1 MRSSAPH
8 GFADRRAA
16 GRELA
21 LRLAVLAPEQPLVL
35 GLARGGIPVAYEIAQ
50 TLDAPLDVLVARK
63 VGAPENPEFGIGA
76 VAEGEPPML
85 DTDTLRWLKVSDAD
99 LQRALARARAEVDA
113 RVTRYRGDRPLEITG
128 RKVIVVDDGI
138 ATGGTARAALHAVRA
153 QGPRR
158 LVLAVPVGV
167 PATLRDLA
175 AVADE
180 VVCLAAPEQM
190 RAVGAWYEDFSQTTD
205 DEVLTLL
212 AARRSAAPA
221 TAWRN
226 EEIPVPIG
234 QMGSIVGDLRVP
246 PGATGLVI
254 FAHGSGSSRLSPRN
268 RDVAAMLNDRG
279 LATLLIDLL
288 TPTEASSRGNVFDIP
303 LLAGRVVQAAHWAA
317 GDPGVAALP
326 VGFFGA
332 STGAAAALWAA
343 ADLGDRVRAVVSR
356 GGRPDLAGP
365 RLAEV
370 RAAVLLIVGGRDEAV
385 LALNRDAQ
393 RALHVPSEIAI
404 VPGATHLFEEPGAL
418 EDVAGRA
425 ADWFADHLPR

>member
-21 LRLAVLAPEQPLVL
+21 SRLAVLAPEQPLVL
-35 GLARGGIPVAYEIAQ
+35 GLARGGIPVAYEISQA
-50 TLDAPLDVLVARK
+50 LDAPLDVLVARK
-63 VGAPENPEFGIGA
+63 IGAPGNPEFGIGA
-76 VAEGEPPML
+76 IAEGEPPML
-85 DTDTLRWLKVSDAD
+85 DTDTVRWLKISDAD

-113 RVTRYRGDRPLEITG
+113 RVARYRGDRPLEITG
-128 RKVIVVDDGI
+128 RTVIVVDDGI

-167 PATLRDLA
+167 PATLRELA

-190 RAVGAWYEDFSQTTD
+190 RAVGAWYGDFSQTTD

-212 AARRSAAPA
+212 AARRSAEPA
-221 TAWRN
+221 TRS
-226 EEIPVPIG
+226 EEIRVPIG
-234 QMGSIVGDLRVP
+234 KTGSIVGDLRVP

-268 RDVAAMLNDRG
+268 RDVAAVLNDRG

-288 TPTEASSRGNVFDIP
+288 TPTEAGSRANVFDIP
-303 LLAGRVVQAAHWAA
+303 LLAGRVVQAADWAA
-317 GDPGVAALP
+317 GDPAVGALP
-326 VGFFGA
+326 VGIFGA
-332 STGAAAALWAA
+332 STGAGAALWAA
-343 ADLGDRVRAVVSR
+343 ADLGDRVRAVVSPGRASGPGRSATGR
-356 GGRPDLAGP
+356 GARG
-365 RLAEV
+365 
-370 RAAVLLIVGGRDEAV
+370 
-385 LALNRDAQ
+385 
-393 RALHVPSEIAI
+393 RALDRRR
-404 VPGATHLFEEPGAL
+404 T
-418 EDVAGRA
+418 R
-425 ADWFADHLPR
+425 